1 MAALGLCA
9 AVLASGLLPGAA
21 IGAAGI
27 ERAPTPG
34 TSWVLPLA
42 ATVSVKMAWI
52 PPGTFLMGSAASE
65 PFHGRDEAP
74 ERRVRLSRGYW
85 LATTMVTIGEWKAL
99 IGRGVRAQL
108 ERALRDD
115 RRYDFAGTKLTLRAY
130 MHFAADA
137 DPAEYLTGEADA
149 LPMYYVS
156 WQDAVTFCRTL
167 NARERAAGRLPPHY
181 EYALPTEAQ
190 WEYAARAGTA
200 TASYGGALPE
210 NDLHPAVLDDIAWY
224 DANSASGYVGR
235 GWLIN
240 GQRAGPHAVAGKRP
254 NAWGLYDMAGNLWEW
269 CRDWYGPYP
278 GGEVVDPAGP
288 RSGLARVNRGGSFGS
303 AAGEERSA
311 ARASNPPAEAS
322 AFRGFRFALVYRQ
335 ARAISKVNR

>member
-1 MAALGLCA
+1 MAARSLCA

-21 IGAAGI
+21 IGAGGI
-27 ERAPTPG
+27 EQAPVAG
-34 TSWVLPLA
+34 VSWVLPLA
-42 ATVSVKMAWI
+42 ATVSLKMAWI

-65 PFHGRDEAP
+65 RFHRRDEAP
-74 ERRVRLSRGYW
+74 VTRVRLSRGYW

-99 IGRGVRAQL
+99 MGRGVRAQL

-115 RRYDFAGTKLTLRAY
+115 TLYGFGGTKQTLRAY
-130 MHFAADA
+130 MHFAPGAG
-137 DPAEYLTGEADA
+137 PGEYLTGEADE

-156 WQDAVTFCRTL
+156 WQDAVSFCWTL
-167 NARERAAGRLPPHY
+167 NARERAAGHLPPHY

-190 WEYAARAGTA
+190 WEYAARAGT
-200 TASYGGALPE
+200 TTPSYAGDLQPNDRPAAL
-210 NDLHPAVLDDIAWY
+210 LDDIAWY

-240 GQRAGPHAVAGKRP
+240 GRRAGPHAVAGKRP

-269 CRDWYGPYP
+269 CHDWYGPYP

-288 RSGLARVNRGGSFGS
+288 RSGLVRVNRGGSFGS
-303 AAGEERSA
+303 GAADERSA
-311 ARASNPPAEAS
+311 ARAGSPPAEAS
-322 AFRGFRFALVYRQ
+322 AFRGFRLALVYR
-335 ARAISKVNR
+335 